1 MQPSRGSNTAPPPTR
16 FTLTELPAAGGLVP
30 IGSHFS
36 FPPSFASKWYRVSL
50 TGSDIHKPVLSGW
63 FTEVEAEVYRS
74 LVSSIRS
81 GIVVEVGVWKGR
93 SLSAIL
99 DICRANR
106 NRLYAVDTW
115 KPDLRD
121 AGYQE
126 AAVHDIEAIFV
137 RNLSLLGHRETV
149 EIIRENSARACDRFP
164 DRSVD
169 LVFLDA
175 DHSYESVRNDLLAW
189 FPKVAQ
195 NGILCGHDY
204 TTRPGVRRAVDEM
217 FRACAALPGGSI
229 WVVWKRALR
238 STRIG
243 KTPDSENFL

>member
-1 MQPSRGSNTAPPPTR
+1 MASPGANTP
-16 FTLTELPAAGGLVP
+16 
-30 IGSHFS
+30 
-36 FPPSFASKWYRVSL
+36 
-50 TGSDIHKPVLSGW
+50 KPDLSGW

-74 LVSSIRS
+74 LVRAVRS
-81 GIVVEVGVWKGR
+81 GTVVEVGVWKGR

-99 DICRANR
+99 DVCRANQ

-115 KPDLRD
+115 QPDLRD

-126 AAVHDIEAIFV
+126 AALHDVAAIFLQ
-137 RNLSLLGHRETV
+137 NLSVLGHLATV
-149 EIIRENSARACDRFP
+149 EIIREDSWRASEHFP

-175 DHSYESVRNDLLAW
+175 DHSYESVRRDLLAW

-195 NGILCGHDY
+195 NGVLCGHDY

-217 FRACAALPGGSI
+217 FGACAALPGGSI

-238 STRIG
+238 TTLHRGNS
-243 KTPDSENFL
+243 

>member
-1 MQPSRGSNTAPPPTR
+1 MASPGATR
-16 FTLTELPAAGGLVP
+16 PKL
-30 IGSHFS
+30 
-36 FPPSFASKWYRVSL
+36 
-50 TGSDIHKPVLSGW
+50 DLSGW
-63 FTEVEAEVYRS
+63 FTEVEVEVYRS
-74 LVSSIRS
+74 LVSAIRS

-99 DICRANR
+99 DTCRANR
-106 NRLYAVDTW
+106 NRLYAIDTW

-126 AAVHDIEAIFV
+126 AAVHDVEAIFV
-137 RNLSLLGHRETV
+137 RNLCLLGHHATV
-149 EIIRENSARACDRFP
+149 EIIREDSVRASNQFP

-175 DHSYESVRNDLLAW
+175 DHSYESVRKDLLAW

-195 NGILCGHDY
+195 NGVLCGHDY

-217 FRACAALPGGSI
+217 FGPCAALPGGSI

-238 STRIG
+238 SNPHR
-243 KTPDSENFL
+243 ENS